1 MIKRLYSYLL
11 PTLCILFII
20 SFTSVSRAESVTVK
34 DAEDLSVDPTAGDGY
49 SAVLY
54 DNTNG
59 LPTSEANAIAE
70 TKEGFIW
77 IGSYSGLIR
86 YDGNTFERVD
96 STTGITSVVSL
107 FVDSK
112 ERLWI
117 GTNDNGVIVKE
128 NDNYKHYKDVEG
140 MKSSSIRSIV
150 EDKEG
155 NIYIATTNGLGVVDK
170 DMVMH
175 PIDITQLSDQYIMEL
190 RVAEDGKVYGNTMDG
205 ALFVIYNQKLKA
217 FYDGE
222 NLGMGRVNS
231 FLPDPLNN
239 EKIYIGTQ
247 DSKLYHGKLGNSA
260 KSYEVYDIS
269 PLSNINSIEQF
280 GEQIWFCTDNGIG
293 RIENGEFKKVE
304 DIPLNNSID
313 KMMTDYERN
322 IWFASSR
329 QGVMKIVPNQFNDL
343 NEHYDLD
350 KVVVNSTCI
359 SDKKLFVGTDTG
371 LIILDKDKRLKTF
384 KIKEL
389 DTQESSLKNATDL
402 YEIIGESRIRSI
414 IKDSK
419 GRLWFSTF
427 SDRGLIMYDKGHV
440 KTFTK
445 RDGLPSERVRV
456 VSERSDGVIMV
467 ASSGGLAF
475 IDHDN
480 KITDVYTEKDGLINT
495 EILTICEGDNGEIYL
510 GSDGNGIYVL
520 KDNEIKNITT
530 DDGLS
535 SDVILRIKKDARRGI
550 YWIVTSNS
558 ISYLK
563 DGKVTVIKN
572 FPYSNNFDLYE
583 NEDGRMW
590 ILSSNGIYVVEV
602 DELLKNEEINPVFYN
617 RDNGLS
623 HIATANSYSYLSD
636 EGNLYI
642 AGVTGITRVNINKI
656 FENVDALKMAVP
668 YVDVDGSRIYPGEDG
683 EIVIPSYARKL
694 TIYSY
699 VYTYSLI
706 NPKVT
711 YRLEGFDSVPITVDR
726 SELEPVDYTNLD
738 GGDYTFVMSIN
749 TSFVD
754 DNKELRVKIRKEKAV
769 YEKGWFRVC
778 GTLLLLALIAGIV
791 MYYVKKKTEALIK
804 KQNENKIFIREMI
817 EAFAKT
823 IDMKDKYTNGHS
835 NRVAEYTA
843 MLTKELGYDEETVE
857 KYYNIALLHDIGKI
871 SIPPEV
877 LNKPGKLTD
886 QEFNIIKS
894 HSAQGYK
901 VLKDI
906 SIMPELAVGAGYHH
920 ERPDGKGYPKGLKGD
935 EIPRVA
941 QIIAVADTFDA
952 MYSDRPYRK
961 RMNFDKAVSIIKE
974 VSGTQLTS
982 DVVDAFMRLVDKGY
996 FRADDD
1002 NGGGTLE
1009 DIDNIRKKFEKQ
1021 KKNEKDSKE

>member
-155 NIYIATTNGLGVVDK
+155 NIYIATTDGLGVVDK

-175 PIDITQLSDQYIMEL
+175 PIDIPQLSDQYIMEL

-205 ALFVIYNQKLKA
+205 ALFVLYNQKLKA

-247 DSKLYHGKLGNSA
+247 DSKLYHGKLGNSE

-313 KMMTDYERN
+313 KMMADYERN

-359 SDKKLFVGTDTG
+359 SDKNLFVGTDTG

-389 DTQESSLKNATDL
+389 DTQESSLKYATDL
-402 YEIIGESRIRSI
+402 YEIIGDSRIRSI

-427 SDRGLIMYDKGHV
+427 SDRGLVMYDKGYV

-445 RDGLPSERVRV
+445 RNGLPSERVRV

-467 ASSGGLAF
+467 ASSGGVAF

-480 KITDVYTEKDGLINT
+480 KITDVYNEKDGLINT

-520 KDNEIKNITT
+520 KDNEVKNITT
-530 DDGLS
+530 NDGLS
-535 SDVILRIKKDARRGI
+535 SDVILRIKKDAQRGI

-563 DGKVTVIKN
+563 DGKVTVIKK

-642 AGVTGITRVNINKI
+642 AGVTGITQVNINKI

-668 YVDVDGSRIYPGEDG
+668 YVDVDGSRIYPSEDG

-711 YRLEGFDSVPITVDR
+711 YHLEGFDSVPITVDR

-769 YEKGWFRVC
+769 YEKGWFRVF
-778 GTLLLLALIAGIV
+778 GTLLLFALIAGIV

-804 KQNENKIFIREMI
+804 KQNENKMFIREMI

-906 SIMPELAVGAGYHH
+906 SIMPELAIGAGYHH

-974 VSGTQLTS
+974 VSGTQLPS